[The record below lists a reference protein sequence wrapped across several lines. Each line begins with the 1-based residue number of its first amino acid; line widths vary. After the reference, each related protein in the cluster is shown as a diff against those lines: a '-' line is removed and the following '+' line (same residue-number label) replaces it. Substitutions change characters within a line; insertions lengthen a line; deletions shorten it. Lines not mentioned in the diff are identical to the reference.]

1 MPDQMFSQGGRRE
14 DGHDE
19 GDSWGKRMGITV
31 AAVFQIL
38 VENMKLNIEFIRKDN
53 DVD

>member
-31 AAVFQIL
+31 AAALPFD
-38 VENMKLNIEFIRKDN
+38 KDCN
-53 DVD
+53 LESF